1 MNQNEKITAPSRA
14 NISAMKSTGYT
25 STGRNNRNK
34 EELDQESQEGL
45 ARINQNDQE
54 IDQGIN
60 EISHGLDQ
68 LADIANLMKE
78 EVYIYQYLILI
89 IIRHKVKTENLKPL
103 VLIWKKLPKNKL
115 S

>member
-1 MNQNEKITAPSRA
+1 
-14 NISAMKSTGYT
+14 MKSTGYT

-60 EISHGLDQ
+60 EISQGLDQ
-68 LADIANLMKE
+68 LADIANMMKE
-78 EVYIYQYLILI
+78 EVFILSYSSDNINYLF
-89 IIRHKVKTENLKPL
+89 RHKVKIKNLSKL
-103 VLIWKKLPKNKL
+103 VSIWKKLPRNKL
-115 S
+115 L